1 MLYLEVLGVATQR
14 AKELANF
21 STLHKNTVRDL
32 ESAGKLSASAGQPR
46 IGTTKS
52 EVGDWTPPSLKD
64 LLPGKGTLRGVA
76 LTWQRSARA
85 FQGYY
90 AGAMPG
96 SHSSAYGGP
105 RTPADPVISL
115 ALPGQVSRRGF
126 MSVSLSW
133 CILHYL
139 KVFSKYIPKPHP
151 RVGCRVGAMRLQAGR
166 MQSPGCRLQAAMAH
180 SGHVQHG
187 SAGCQAAGGKVQV
200 EGWIGMRSARNIAS
214 HSFPVPLERG
224 RTSPS
229 PARLWPT
236 PLYTGLACSA
246 LQTHSS

>member
-1 MLYLEVLGVATQR
+1 LDTALVEGSASWEGDTSRGGSYMATQCPCLPR
-14 AKELANF
+14 VLRRRNARIAFLRIRGPPHTRGSCDF
-21 STLHKNTVRDL
+21 LGTPGT
-32 ESAGKLSASAGQPR
+32 GLSKR
-46 IGTTKS
+46 FY
-52 EVGDWTPPSLKD
+52 VGIPF
-64 LLPGKGTLRGVA
+64 PG
-76 LTWQRSARA
+76 
-85 FQGYY
+85 
-90 AGAMPG
+90 
-96 SHSSAYGGP
+96 
-105 RTPADPVISL
+105 
-115 ALPGQVSRRGF
+115 VSY
-126 MSVSLSW
+126 
-133 CILHYL
+133 IIK
-139 KVFSKYIPKPHP
+139 KVFSKYIPKPHL